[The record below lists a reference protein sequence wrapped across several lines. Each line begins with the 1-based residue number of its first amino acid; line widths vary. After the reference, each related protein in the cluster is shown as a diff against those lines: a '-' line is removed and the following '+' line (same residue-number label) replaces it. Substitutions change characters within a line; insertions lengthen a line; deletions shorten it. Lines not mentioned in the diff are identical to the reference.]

1 VQTPKRSSAWIWI
14 FILLAVASIVV
25 ATVMVRYNQGLQL
38 TREKLQTARALW
50 QEHGPRDYDM
60 VYTKQLGN
68 DPRTERFAV
77 KVRSGVVVE
86 ALMNG
91 MPLEKEN
98 LPYHSMD
105 VLFSFIGQFLDQD
118 SKPGR
123 PRIYT
128 RGVFD
133 EQNGAIREYTRRV
146 LGANPERTYLKVE
159 LKKVEPR

>member
-50 QEHGPRDYDM
+50 QEH
-60 VYTKQLGN
+60 
-68 DPRTERFAV
+68 
-77 KVRSGVVVE
+77 VRSGVVVE